1 MRVKN
6 EVRERI
12 VKIKILADSTCDLSE
27 ELIEKYGIIIVPLS
41 IEMDGRSYK
50 DGLEITPEEIYRW
63 SDSSGKTPKTAAVG
77 LDTAIEAMKPLDEEG
92 MEIITFGISEEM
104 SSTCNVFRL
113 AGEEMKHAKVH
124 VIDSAN
130 LSTGIGLQVLR
141 AAELAA
147 DGKAAD
153 QIVSEIMQARS
164 KVRASFVVDTL
175 VYLQRGGRCSAVTA
189 LLAGALKL
197 KPQIS
202 VVDGKMDVAKKY
214 RGSIRAVTKKY
225 VKDQEE
231 DLIRADKSR
240 VFITHSGCPE
250 DVVEEVRAYLLS
262 LNHFDEILVTK
273 AGSVIS
279 SHCGPNTLG
288 VLFYEG

>member
-1 MRVKN
+1 MG
-6 EVRERI
+6 
-12 VKIKILADSTCDLSE
+12 KIKIIADSTCDLSE
-27 ELIEKYGIIIVPLS
+27 QLTERYGITVVPLS

-50 DGLEITPEEIYRW
+50 DGSEITPEEIYQW
-63 SDSSGKTPKTAAVG
+63 SDLTGKTPKTAAVG
-77 LDTAIEAMKPLDEEG
+77 LDTAIGAMKPWDEEG
-92 MEIITFGISEEM
+92 MEIIVFGISEEM

-124 VIDSAN
+124 VINSAN
-130 LSTGIGLQVLR
+130 LSTGIGLQVLK

-147 DGKAAD
+147 EGKEAG
-153 QIVSEIMQARS
+153 QIVSEIMQARGR
-164 KVRASFVVDTL
+164 VRASFVVDTL

-202 VVDGKMDVAKKY
+202 VLDGKMGVARKY
-214 RGSIRAVTKKY
+214 RGTVQAVTKKY
-225 VKDQEE
+225 VKDLEE
-231 DLIRADKSR
+231 DLKRADKSR
-240 VFITHSGCPE
+240 VFITHSGSPE

-262 LNHFDEILVTK
+262 LNHFDEVLVTK

-288 VLFYEG
+288 VLFYEGC